1 MKSAKEDLEK
11 WDGLLDE
18 YEKSLGLP
26 KYISNNLPEDELQN
40 YISMQRNE
48 IEKLTKDDCGEI
60 IVRLTQFAFHIQRSL
75 NREISRYNWADDYI
89 KEVIADELNNY
100 KGYGYNEKSAQ
111 AIKHNDKASSLNSIR
126 RYAKQ
131 RVDRLSYIA
140 NCIKNLSDAIQNIQ
154 INKVKNGSQ

>member
-1 MKSAKEDLEK
+1 MKSAKEDMEK
-11 WDGLLDE
+11 WDSLLDE

-26 KYISNNLPEDELQN
+26 KYIPNNLPEDELQN

-48 IEKLTKDDCGEI
+48 IEKLTKDDCAEI
-60 IVRLTQFAFHIQRSL
+60 MVRLVQFSFHIQRSL

-100 KGYGYNEKSAQ
+100 KGYGYNEKSIQ
-111 AIKHNDKASSLNSIR
+111 AIKHNDKASSLNNIR

-131 RVDRLSYIA
+131 RVDRLSYLA
-140 NCIKNLSDAIQNIQ
+140 NCIKNLSEAIQNVQ
-154 INKVKNGSQ
+154 INKVKNGS

>member
-1 MKSAKEDLEK
+1 MKSAKEDMEK
-11 WDGLLDE
+11 WDALLDE

-26 KYISNNLPEDELQN
+26 KYIPNNLPEDELQN

-48 IEKLTKDDCGEI
+48 IEKLTKDDCAEI
-60 IVRLTQFAFHIQRSL
+60 IVRLTQFAFHVQRSL

-89 KEVIADELNNY
+89 KEVIADEINNY
-100 KGYGYNEKSAQ
+100 KGYGYNEKSIQ
-111 AIKHNDKASSLNSIR
+111 AIKHNDKASSLSSIR

-131 RVDRLSYIA
+131 RVDRLSYLS